1 MQCATDILHSIP
13 VLFFFMYEV
22 CTYFCFFLNLDA
34 VPVSTVVTTEL
45 PTLKAKIAEESLKSP
60 EKNKEE
66 YEAEIANLKLYI
78 KRLEE
83 KQEKDF
89 EELKKRDLVIEYAQK
104 HNRSLKDENDSVKRI
119 LRKRNKQLEKIRDAK
134 VTKKKQDEIVT
145 KVLKP
150 HFTEAQISCFLRKDW
165 KRCDEWTHDDYTM
178 AITLHCISP
187 KAYKFIRKSKMI
199 PLPGKVP
206 ICIINC

>member
-1 MQCATDILHSIP
+1 M
-13 VLFFFMYEV
+13 
-22 CTYFCFFLNLDA
+22 
-34 VPVSTVVTTEL
+34 PVSTVVTTEL

-83 KQEKDF
+83 KQEKDA
-89 EELKKRDLVIEYAQK
+89 EDLKKRDLVIEYAQK

-150 HFTEAQISCFLRKDW
+150 HFTEAKISCFLRKDW

-199 PLPGKVP
+199 PLPGKVQ

>member
-1 MQCATDILHSIP
+1 MNYVS
-13 VLFFFMYEV
+13 
-22 CTYFCFFLNLDA
+22 TYSCFFLNLDA
-34 VPVSTVVTTEL
+34 VPVPTVVTTEL

-66 YEAEIANLKLYI
+66 YEAEITNLKLYI

-83 KQEKDF
+83 KQEKDA
-89 EELKKRDLVIEYAQK
+89 EDLKKRDLVIEYAQK

-134 VTKKKQDEIVT
+134 VTKKKQDEIVR

-150 HFTEAQISCFLRKDW
+150 HFTEAKISCFLRKDW
-165 KRCDEWTHDDYTM
+165 KRCDQWTHDDYTM

-199 PLPGKVP
+199 PLPGKVKSSS
-206 ICIINC
+206 IWQCC